1 MTNSAHVETWLTAQF
16 RYIVTEGWVSSRDFL
31 LGLAIIQSFPGP
43 NFNCKSRRSA
53 YSMFESGLYASS
65 VSAVAVYLGSL
76 TALNASFPS
85 AAGAI
90 IGYVGIFAPGL
101 ILVHGTMGL
110 WSALRSRRWV
120 KSGLR
125 GINAA
130 AVGLI
135 YTAVY
140 RLWEIGYVD
149 EQFTGGSSL
158 GRDPWWVVVTATSY
172 VGGYWFRLPVPLAIV
187 L

>member
-1 MTNSAHVETWLTAQF
+1 
-16 RYIVTEGWVSSRDFL
+16 VTEGWVSSRDFL

-43 NFNCKSRRSA
+43 NFNCESA
-53 YSMFESGLYASS
+53 HSAQYNMNRAYMLFSMT
-65 VSAVAVYLGSL
+65 VAVYLGSL
-76 TALNASFPS
+76 AAINAGFPS

-90 IGYVGIFAPGL
+90 IGYVGIFAPGM

-110 WSALRSRRWV
+110 WRALRTRRWV
-120 KSGLR
+120 KSSLR

-149 EQFTGGSSL
+149 EKFTGGSSL

-172 VGGYWFRLPVPLAIV
+172 VGGYWFGLPVPPAILLGGAMGLIRYGIV
-187 L
+187 SD